1 MTRGARQRT
10 RLVLAPCLESRQ
22 IVETPCGP
30 SLGLRKMDTPLMHNH
45 DYYSTNDQDRVD
57 RIAIIDFP
65 QKVELYSKT
74 TVIPRPRASRC
85 YGGAAYP

>member
-1 MTRGARQRT
+1 
-10 RLVLAPCLESRQ
+10 
-22 IVETPCGP
+22 
-30 SLGLRKMDTPLMHNH
+30 MDTPLMHNH
-45 DYYSTNDQDRVD
+45 DYYSTNDQDRAD